1 MWHLQ
6 ATVRGGMKGRN
17 LKMVI
22 GIVGL
27 GLIGGSLAKAFS
39 AAGARVIGYDA
50 QPATLQAAVDMG
62 ICSDVLSME
71 NAGRCDFI
79 FLAVPIG
86 AAEGWLTEKAP
97 KLGSPGDR
105 AENPV
110 IMDCCGVKRRICQV
124 GFSLEKTSGFRFVS
138 IHPMAGR
145 ADWGLKFSD
154 VDLFRGAMC
163 AVIPGDENRSDVAL
177 MSRVEKVLSIA
188 GFSRLRVMTPEE
200 HDSVIALTSQLSH
213 LVSSSFVKC
222 DEGIR
227 EQAQVAGGSFRDMTR
242 VAFLNENVWAD
253 LFLENRDNLLDRLDL
268 LTVELQKYRNALE
281 ENNRDILTDL
291 LARGREEKEK
301 LTVVA
306 M

>member
-1 MWHLQ
+1 
-6 ATVRGGMKGRN
+6 
-17 LKMVI
+17 MVI

-27 GLIGGSLAKAFS
+27 GLIGGSLAKAFI
-39 AAGARVIGYDA
+39 AAGARVMGYDA
-50 QPATLQAAVDMG
+50 QPSTLRMAEDMG
-62 ICSDVLSME
+62 ICHQVLNLD
-71 NAGRCDFI
+71 NAGKCDFV
-79 FLAVPIG
+79 FLAVPVG
-86 AAEGWLTEKAP
+86 AAEEWLIEKAP
-97 KLGSPGDR
+97 AFVAPG
-105 AENPV
+105 ASAKKPV

-124 GFSLEKTSGFRFVS
+124 GFSLEKTSGIRFVS

-154 VDLFRGAMC
+154 KDLFRGAMC
-163 AVIPGDENRSDVAL
+163 AVIPGDENRSDSAL
-177 MSRVEKVLSIA
+177 MSDVEKVLSMA
-188 GFSRLRVMTPEE
+188 GFSRLSVMTPEE

-268 LTVELQKYRNALE
+268 LTAELQKYRSALV
-281 ENNRDILTDL
+281 ENNRDTLTDL
-291 LARGREEKEK
+291 LARGREEKER
-301 LTVVA
+301 LTVA
-306 M
+306 AI